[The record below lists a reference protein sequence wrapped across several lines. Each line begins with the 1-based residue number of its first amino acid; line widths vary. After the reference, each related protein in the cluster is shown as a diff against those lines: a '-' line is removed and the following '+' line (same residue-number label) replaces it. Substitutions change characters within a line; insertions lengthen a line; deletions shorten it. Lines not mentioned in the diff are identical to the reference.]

1 MNTIIKNAKSS
12 LFVRGVYKTIFY
24 FFVRKKTRENSTRT
38 LEHVLI
44 FFLFGEKFL
53 CVDDNMTIIGRK
65 KKGFEN
71 RLFEIRK
78 RGYTRRSV
86 LLLLYI
92 IYIYIYISH
101 SSHTKTHSL
110 LVLVAPWW
118 DLRLGGIGLNGLLVH

>member
-1 MNTIIKNAKSS
+1 
-12 LFVRGVYKTIFY
+12 
-24 FFVRKKTRENSTRT
+24 
-38 LEHVLI
+38 
-44 FFLFGEKFL
+44 
-53 CVDDNMTIIGRK
+53 MTIIGRG

-118 DLRLGGIGLNGLLVH
+118 DLRLGGIGLNGLLVHSKNHSDSGMFSCGQTEKSAETPVT